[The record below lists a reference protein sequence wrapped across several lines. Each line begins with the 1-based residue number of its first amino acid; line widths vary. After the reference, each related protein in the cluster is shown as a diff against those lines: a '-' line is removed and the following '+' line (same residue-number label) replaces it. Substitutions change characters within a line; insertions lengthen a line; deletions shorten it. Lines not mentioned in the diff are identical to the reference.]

1 MTTPKIATVFAS
13 KGGVG
18 KTSLAYELA
27 WMLGAVLV
35 DLDWDAGGATGQ
47 WGYDPHAS
55 KRAPLLDALDT
66 GGLPKPVSAK
76 RRPDLVPSHPDL
88 AVNHPE
94 ADELA
99 DRLGEWASGYGQEWL
114 VVDTHPG
121 GGPVAFGAVSAAS
134 VVIMPTVLKMREL
147 DALAASLR
155 ELKDYPV
162 LVVPNM
168 VPTSPPARM
177 LDRLKAIVAEASVP
191 VAPPISLYPWWP
203 RRQRRAAITSTEP
216 PTANLVPAI
225 AELQK
230 LAEAVRAY
238 VIS

>member
-27 WMLGAVLV
+27 WLLGAVLV
-35 DLDWDAGGATGQ
+35 YLDWDAGGATGQ

-55 KRAPLLDALDT
+55 KRALLLDALDT
-66 GGLPKPVSAK
+66 GGIPKPVTAK

-99 DRLGEWASGYGQEWL
+99 DRLGDWASAYGREWL

-121 GGPVAFGAVSAAS
+121 GGSVAFGAVSAAS

-155 ELKDYPV
+155 ELKDYPI
-162 LVVPNM
+162 LIAPNM
-168 VPTSPPARM
+168 VPPTPPARM
-177 LDRLKAIVAEASVP
+177 LDRLRAIFQEASVP

-216 PTANLVPAI
+216 PSASLAPAI

-238 VIS
+238 VSS